1 MVGKINPSDDNKR
14 IPPKSQEL
22 SFHQDYTSPQ
32 QKVMNEHINELKN
45 LLKHANAN
53 NPEVQQRIAELR
65 HQIQYEDLPAVGL
78 SERRK
83 PTISD
88 ALEYIDQQSGYTAYQ
103 AALEAASKKSKKSGW
118 RKLAGGAPTST
129 SLSKTKTK
137 LRSQDTDLTALEN
150 TIRTWESQHP
160 GKINTQCNA
169 ICTIIDQLK
178 TKPGCKV
185 DADGL
190 RSLIQLS
197 HDPNVNILFNTNIYK
212 QISKTDLGNFFD
224 AIKLDRSLL
233 PADTKPSAP
242 PFKQGYVAYVL
253 KNLPDTNNGA
263 ETTIQVSG
271 SMDNMPAYISGFR
284 SNGTPIITHVIDY
297 TPGGNSIGANRGVNG
312 TDDSLLAKHTL
323 PTFID
328 ADGKKQSYVYIPA
341 GMSSGRIYYNGSQNT
356 YNTGFSEFTV
366 DSNGVP
372 YTNFTAVDGVP
383 TLTSNVQMSGDS
395 MISNRNGI
403 QTDFTTFANKMKSLY
418 NKYDPTGVWANNMF
432 AKDSSVVPQGSI
444 LSGKHMTDPA
454 IISSLSNYLS
464 NTFMTQMVG
473 QRIYFMAD
481 ALPNQPPKVQS
492 GMITKVGNGYQFTF
506 DGASTSPLQLPAL
519 NDING
524 WISGAFGTPLASD
537 DAATGAEKWGV
548 AKALSSII
556 NKGILPGDIIGK
568 TSPNNALQQSYFTNP
583 ANIQN
588 FYQAPFYNLY
598 LRAMHEAGC
607 SAYGADFDD
616 YMGGD
621 GTVSDVPSDEP
632 CVTISFQSGGPT
644 PPAFDP
650 NDIADQLFDPKNDQT
665 IAKEW
670 KGENVVGQINS
681 RIASIN
687 QAITNY
693 KNNPTQAAYNALQA
707 QFVILANLQKQATTL
722 ATDMLNYEHGAELNA
737 VVKAV
742 TGQDATPDQLA
753 AVANAMA
760 THEVDPVQPMPG
772 PPGPPPSF
780 DPNKAVDDVANDAQ
794 GKQII
799 KKYTDYAQWAQ
810 SESKTYQDDLKIYNS
825 KTGQDQVNYY
835 NNTLLPTYNAL
846 KQACDSMRG
855 MALPLVSDNED
866 SIKSIL
872 VAHGDLKSKDDPFT
886 DEDQSAMAKVIEN
899 RYLPTVPDVPTP
911 PTPGFDPQKA
921 TNEIYGN
928 AALQFHNQ
936 FMNLPVVQEI
946 AKYQA
951 DVTAYRQNPTAA
963 LYATLL
969 RESNQIAIDLPG
981 LRGTLIN
988 LLNTPANQKIIK
1000 SIPDLANLTTDE
1012 IASIAAYIGSTKES
1026 AAVNVPPLP
1035 PAPPLNPA
1043 QQYLKTLDDWLTAH
1057 NDKGSGDG
1065 IYQELE
1071 QPLSAAIQKSGF
1083 TTLADIQNWLKNSV
1097 AGQQAMKYLTSPT
1110 IYAKDPALAALPA
1123 GSAQSDALQDLF
1135 NKLQITAPVPSP
1147 PGPPG
1152 PTDLGKFK
1160 DAINAWL
1167 ASAIGEKQYQHAG
1180 DPQGYL
1186 RSTFANKIFSLI
1198 DGGGVKTMDKL
1209 KALIASGIQG
1219 QGPLASFAALLS
1231 ANIYK
1236 ADPAFQQMAPADAQK
1251 ELQQF
1256 FNVLGITAPVPT
1268 PPGPPPSDDVA
1279 RLKAAFP
1286 GQLTSQSGMWT
1297 QQMIQLMQDLKV
1309 HASPGD
1315 LANLMKAFYKQ
1326 YMSLLPGLLKGR
1338 TDFPLP
1344 ASQYATEL
1352 CQAEWKASGAAGP
1365 CPPLT

>member
-45 LLKHANAN
+45 LLKHADAK
-53 NPEVQQRIAELR
+53 NPEIQQRIAELR

-118 RKLAGGAPTST
+118 RQLTGAAPTSVSMSKT
-129 SLSKTKTK
+129 QTKLKIGKGSGADDLNTIAINLANWQKQNPSELNSQISAIQGAISALAKTKTQNNGAS
-137 LRSQDTDLTALEN
+137 LRSFIQLNPALKTLFN
-150 TIRTWESQHP
+150 PTIY
-160 GKINTQCNA
+160 
-169 ICTIIDQLK
+169 DQLSDKNSLK
-178 TKPGCKV
+178 T
-185 DADGL
+185 
-190 RSLIQLS
+190 
-197 HDPNVNILFNTNIYK
+197 LFSALN
-212 QISKTDLGNFFD
+212 FD
-224 AIKLDRSLL
+224 ASLL
-233 PADTKPSAP
+233 PSSPPSASSRP
-242 PFKQGYVAYVL
+242 PFIQGYTAFVL
-253 KNLPDTNNGA
+253 KNLPKDVTQISVPSNRTPPGDPVPKFVYAYVPGKGQLPVKSPMYTSPDKPPVNQQFINISDLRTFTDPATGQTSPVLYIPTGMPSTQIVFGPSFSTFC
-263 ETTIQVSG
+263 ECTIGDPDAQG
-271 SMDNMPAYISGFR
+271 HYR
-284 SNGTPIITHVIDY
+284 SDLNFT
-297 TPGGNSIGANRGVNG
+297 GVNG
-312 TDDSLLAKHTL
+312 IPPEAINIQMGGTD
-323 PTFID
+323 
-328 ADGKKQSYVYIPA
+328 GY
-341 GMSSGRIYYNGSQNT
+341 SS
-356 YNTGFSEFTV
+356 
-366 DSNGVP
+366 
-372 YTNFTAVDGVP
+372 
-383 TLTSNVQMSGDS
+383 
-395 MISNRNGI
+395 RNGI
-403 QTDFTTFANKMKSLY
+403 STDRASFVTSIQSLY
-418 NKYDPTGVWANNMF
+418 DKYDPSGVWKSTMF
-432 AKDSSVVPQGSI
+432 EADGTVK
-444 LSGKHMTDPA
+444 SGKFMTDPR
-454 IISSLSNYLS
+454 IVSSMSNYLS
-464 NTFMTQMVG
+464 NKFLPQLASTTF
-473 QRIYFMAD
+473 YFMDDGNVPDSGHAVKNSD
-481 ALPNQPPKVQS
+481 GSWSFISANFPNQPQK
-492 GMITKVGNGYQFTF
+492 
-506 DGASTSPLQLPAL
+506 LPDT
-519 NDING
+519 NDMNA
-524 WISGAFGTPLASD
+524 WISG
-537 DAATGAEKWGV
+537 GAWPSPEQEGFI
-548 AKALSSII
+548 KAITSFVNLGIPPTLTSST
-556 NKGILPGDIIGK
+556 NRAGND
-568 TSPNNALQQSYFTNP
+568 YFTKIDNV
-583 ANIQN
+583 QN
-588 FYQAPFYNLY
+588 FYQADFYNIY
-598 LRAMHEAGC
+598 RRAVHESGC
-607 SAYGADFDD
+607 NAYAADYDD
-616 YMGGD
+616 EMGGD
-621 GTVSDVPSDEP
+621 GEVNDSSANQTFF
-632 CVTISFQSGGPT
+632 TISLGASSPT

-650 NDIADQLFDPKNDQT
+650 NSVADQLFENNPTT

-681 RIASIN
+681 LIASIN

-707 QFVILANLQKQATTL
+707 QFATLANLQKQATTL
-722 ATDMLNYEHGAELNA
+722 ASDMLTYKYGSDLND

-780 DPNKAVDDVANDAQ
+780 DPNKAIDFLAQ
-794 GKQII
+794 HFQGRNIVGDYKN
-799 KKYTDYAQWAQ
+799 YAQY
-810 SESKTYQDDLKIYNS
+810 SETEAAEYQKDLTTYQGL
-825 KTGQDQVNYY
+825 TGQAKTDYY

-846 KQACDSMRG
+846 KDACGGMKG
-855 MALPLVSDNED
+855 MAESMMIVNQDDINAALQ
-866 SIKSIL
+866 K
-872 VAHGDLKSKDDPFT
+872 GFLKPGESLTDDER
-886 DEDQSAMAKVIEN
+886 DAMAKALES
-899 RYLPTVPDVPTP
+899 RYVPSVPDMPQP
-911 PTPGFDPQKA
+911 PIPGFDPQKA

-928 AALQFHNQ
+928 AQLQFHNQ

-963 LYATLL
+963 LYAILQ
-969 RESNQIAIDLPG
+969 RESSQIAIDLPG
-981 LRGTLIN
+981 LKGAITA
-988 LLNTPANQKIIK
+988 LLNNPANQKIMK
-1000 SIPDLANLTTDE
+1000 TYQDLANLTPDK
-1012 IASIAAYIGSTKES
+1012 IAALASYITTTKES
-1026 AAVNVPPLP
+1026 AALTVPPLP
-1035 PAPPLNPA
+1035 GPPPLNPA

-1071 QPLSAAIQKSGF
+1071 QPLSTAMQKSGF
-1083 TTLADIQNWLKNSV
+1083 TTLADIQNWLKNSA

-1123 GSAQSDALQDLF
+1123 GSAQSAALQDLF

-1167 ASAIGEKQYQHAG
+1167 ASANGEKQYQHAG

-1198 DGGGVKTMDKL
+1198 DGGGVKTMDQL

-1326 YMSLLPGLLKGR
+1326 YMNLLPGLLKGR